1 MITQN
6 QIEHILH
13 KQHIMEDLKQSLI
26 EDIPEYVDKAV
37 EIYAE
42 WLEDVKWESHERRKD
57 AIRFHD
63 KQSIVMKILTS
74 ITMYCQNMMTFVSI
88 SSMINLS
95 DELEK
100 LDSVQLTGDLIALL
114 EPVGLYELRRNLSGT
129 ITVHSFVEPNEGI
142 LRRINIAC
150 YIPPMVSKPKTL
162 VNNDDSGYLT
172 INKDSLFCK
181 DRANFHTGNIGLD
194 VLNKQNAI
202 EFELDNHI
210 TSEVKKWHREILSE
224 GELVALP
231 LDEQE
236 IYKAELITRE
246 LYLEQFNYLKT
257 LIENRTIYFTN
268 KVDKRG
274 RIYVQGYHFSPQGT
288 DYDKACLNLKHK
300 ELITGEL

>member
-1 MITQN
+1 
-6 QIEHILH
+6 
-13 KQHIMEDLKQSLI
+13 MEDLKQSLI
-26 EDIPEYVDKAV
+26 EDIPEYIDKAV
-37 EIYAE
+37 SIYTE

-57 AIRFHD
+57 SIRFHD
-63 KQSIVMKILTS
+63 KHSIVMKLLTS

-88 SSMINLS
+88 SSMVNLT
-95 DELEK
+95 DELDK

-114 EPVGLYELRRNLSGT
+114 EPVGLYELRKNLSGT

-142 LRRINIAC
+142 LRRIKIAC

-181 DRANFHTGNIGLD
+181 DRSNFHTGEIGLD
-194 VLNKQNAI
+194 VLNKLNANEYI
-202 EFELDNHI
+202 LDNHI
-210 TSEVKKWHREILSE
+210 IDDIKPWHRDVLTE

-231 LDEQE
+231 LEEQE

-246 LYLEQFNYLKT
+246 LYVEQFNYLKT
-257 LIENRTIYFTN
+257 LIKDRVIHFTH

-274 RIYVQGYHFSPQGT
+274 RIYAQAYHFNPMGT
-288 DYDKACLNLKHK
+288 DYDKACISLAKK